1 MKHIPLILSLC
12 VATPLLGADAPAGK
26 VSYYKEILP
35 IFRQHCQ
42 GCHQPAKP
50 LGGYVMTSYA
60 DLLKKGDSEKNGIV
74 PNKPQESF
82 LVQLLGEVKG
92 RARMPKNQPPLPDA
106 QIKLIEKWIAEGA
119 VDDTPA
125 SAKAPP
131 VDPDN
136 PPIYKSLPVVNAVA
150 YSPKGEY
157 LAISGY
163 HEILLWAGDGS
174 KRIARLVG
182 LSERIQSLAFS
193 PDGTLLAASGGDPG
207 RSGEIQIWNVEKRSL
222 KISIPVSFDVVAGIS
237 WSPDGT
243 LVACGCADN
252 TVRAFEVK
260 TGKQVLFQ
268 GAHSDWV
275 TDTVFSQDGKH
286 LVSVSRDRS
295 VKLTEVATNRF
306 IDNVTSITPG
316 ALKGGLN
323 TVTLR
328 PPPKLLTQN
337 EKHALLAATV
347 LAPRVNLLTV
357 WENSRPPAPRRAKVP
372 RDTPGV
378 APNVYDEILTA
389 GADGTPRLY
398 KMHREEKRVIG
409 DDANRIRE
417 YEKMTGRIYSLAFSP
432 KGDLFAAG
440 SSLDG
445 KGEVCIYE
453 TDKSPKKVI
462 LKDLTTPIYDV
473 AFHPRGNK
481 VASGGFD
488 GMIRIHDA
496 YTGELI
502 KEFIP
507 VPLQRK

>member
-1 MKHIPLILSLC
+1 MKYLPLFVSLC
-12 VATPLLGADAPAGK
+12 VVAPVLAADPPAGK
-26 VSYYKEILP
+26 VSYYKEVLP

-60 DLLKKGDSEKNGIV
+60 DLLKKGDSEKPGIV
-74 PNKPQESF
+74 PNKLDESF
-82 LVQLLGEVKG
+82 LVKLLGEVKG
-92 RARMPKNQPPLPDA
+92 RSRMPKNQPPLADA
-106 QIKLIEKWIAEGA
+106 QIKLIEKWVNEGA
-119 VDDTPA
+119 TDDTPA

-131 VDPDN
+131 VDPEH
-136 PPIYKSLPVVNAVA
+136 PPIYKSLPVINAVA
-150 YSPKGEY
+150 FSPKGEY
-157 LAISGY
+157 LAVSGY
-163 HEILLWAGDGS
+163 HEVLLWSGDGS

-182 LSERIQSLAFS
+182 LSERIQSLSFS
-193 PDGTLLAASGGDPG
+193 PDGTLLAAAGGDPG
-207 RSGEIQIWNVEKRSL
+207 RLGEIQIWDVAKQKL
-222 KISIPVSFDVVAGIS
+222 KVSIPVSFDVVAGVS

-243 LVACGCADN
+243 LVGCGCADN
-252 TVRAFEVK
+252 TVRAFEVQ
-260 TGKQVLFQ
+260 TGKQILFQ

-328 PPPKLLTQN
+328 PPPKILSQN
-337 EKHALLAATV
+337 EKNTLLAVTIMVPNA
-347 LAPRVNLLTV
+347 NLLGV
-357 WENSRPPAPRRAKVP
+357 WENTRPPAPRKAKVP
-372 RDTPGV
+372 RDTPGIT
-378 APNVYDEILTA
+378 PNLYDELLTA
-389 GADGTPRLY
+389 GADGVPRLY
-398 KMHREEKRVIG
+398 KMHREDKRVIG
-409 DDANRIRE
+409 DDSNRVRE
-417 YEKMTGRIYSLAFSP
+417 YEKITGRIYSLSFSP

-445 KGEVCIYE
+445 KGEVRIYE
-453 TDKSPKKVI
+453 TDKTAKKVT
-462 LKDLTTPIYDV
+462 LQDLTTPIFDV
-473 AFHPRGNK
+473 AFHPKGNK

-488 GMIRIHDA
+488 GIVRIHDA

-502 KEFIP
+502 REFIP
-507 VPLQRK
+507 VPLAGK